1 MAVVDAATSGGEDR
15 VNEAPSSA
23 GSATR
28 LVARLRSMRFGLAAQ
43 IALWAIVMGTITAAA
58 VSFFLYRGNVSILM
72 ERQQQA
78 LTASVDIAA
87 SRISTRFDSAERDAV
102 FMGETPAVAD
112 LVAAIARG
120 GVDTAAGS
128 PLAIALDRV
137 AVLFGALLE
146 ARPGYFDALFLDA
159 TGREIVRVNR
169 ASSGALS
176 RAAPADLQDKS
187 ARPYFIDASKMA
199 AGSVLVSDIELNQEH
214 GRIEIP
220 YRPTSHVATPLYDGG
235 RLVGV
240 MVLNLELKSLF
251 DLVDQTLGRESQN
264 FVTNQAGDYLLNPL
278 AEKNFG
284 FDLATRYRLQDDYPE
299 LATLLTGSAAAV
311 AGVVTR
317 PAGDYLAVGKRVSF
331 DPVSTDR
338 FVTVAAVLSNDA
350 LLARTHNLRN
360 LTLLV
365 ASLMIV
371 IGTVFAVLLSRL
383 IVRPLRALT
392 ATATAITEGRRDVR
406 FGNVLERRDEAGE
419 LSRALAL
426 MMKEI
431 GEREERLT
439 LQANELTRS
448 NQELAQFAYV
458 ASHDLQEPLRMVGS
472 YLELLSR
479 RYEGKLDDEAQEF
492 IGFAVDGATRMKR
505 LINDLLGY
513 SRAGNAPL
521 KLETM
526 EARNLVDTVLA
537 QLALHVSETGAGIEV
552 GPLPKI
558 RVDPIQFS
566 RVFQNLIENALKYR
580 SDRKPVI
587 AIQATR
593 ADGAVRFSV
602 ADNGIGID
610 PMFKDKIFEIFKRLH
625 GRDRYSGTGIGL
637 AVSKLVVERHGGR
650 IWVEPVAGGG
660 SVFYFTIPDA
670 GAV

>member
-1 MAVVDAATSGGEDR
+1 MAVFDAAAPRGDE
-15 VNEAPSSA
+15 VNEVSSA
-23 GSATR
+23 EPATGIA
-28 LVARLRSMRFGLAAQ
+28 ARLRTMRFGLAAQ
-43 IALWAIVMGTITAAA
+43 IALWAIVLGTITAAT

-72 ERQQQA
+72 ERQQQT

-87 SRISTRFDSAERDAV
+87 ARISTRFDSAERDAV
-102 FMGETPAVAD
+102 FMGKTPAVTD
-112 LVAAIARG
+112 LAEAVAKG
-120 GVDTAAGS
+120 DVDAAAGS
-128 PLAIALDRV
+128 PLATALDRV
-137 AVLFGALLE
+137 AVLFSALLE
-146 ARPGYFDALFLDA
+146 ARPGYFDVLFLDA
-159 TGREIVRVNR
+159 TGKEIVRVNR
-169 ASSGALS
+169 TPSGLLS
-176 RAAPADLQDKS
+176 RTAPTDLQDKS

-199 AGSVLVSDIELNQEH
+199 AGSVLVSDIELNREH
-214 GRIEIP
+214 GRVEIP
-220 YRPTSHVATPLYDGG
+220 YRPTAHVATPLYDDG
-235 RLVGV
+235 RFVGV

-251 DLVDQTLGRESQN
+251 DLIDQTLGHESQN

-278 AEKNFG
+278 KEKTFG

-299 LATLLTGSAAAV
+299 LAALLTGPSPEF

-317 PAGDYLAVGKRVSF
+317 PAGDYLAVGQRVSF
-331 DPVSTDR
+331 DPGRPDR
-338 FVTVAAVLSNDA
+338 FVTVAAVVSNNA

-371 IGTVFAVLLSRL
+371 IGVVIAVLLSRL

-392 ATATAITEGRRDVR
+392 ATATAITSGRRDVA
-406 FGNVLERRDEAGE
+406 FGNVLQRGDEAGE

-537 QLALHVSETGAGIEV
+537 QLALHISETGADIQV
-552 GPLPKI
+552 GALPKI
-558 RVDPIQFS
+558 RVDPIQFG

-580 SDRKPVI
+580 SDRRPAVRIEAQPV
-587 AIQATR
+587 
-593 ADGAVRFSV
+593 DGELRFSV

-650 IWVEPVAGGG
+650 IWVEPAAGGG
-660 SVFYFTIPDA
+660 SVFYFTLPEA
-670 GAV
+670 RAV